1 MSLKEQDHMTTSI
14 RRFALAGAFIAAGTG
29 AGLLYA
35 APGASSMTNGA
46 GGMTNGASGSARF
59 VSDAIPAEP
68 VSDEGLHLVLNV
80 AANRLFVYEN
90 GERIRAYTVS
100 VGLPGYETPAGE
112 YRIRQVIWNPW
123 WHPPNSSWARD
134 RKPESPGPNNPMGRV
149 KLLFA
154 PLYYIHGTPEAE
166 ALGDPASRGCVRM
179 RNSDVI
185 ELTHLVHQYATPQI
199 SSTLLQQLE
208 ESQTMTR
215 TIRLQRPVRFST
227 YYEVATV
234 ENGFL
239 IIYPDIYGLLKQQ
252 LRDQVEATLEENGVD
267 LARVN
272 REHLERLVE
281 KGGTRRVAISL
292 DTLVAPTSH
301 MVGTRGERDD
311 GR

>member
-1 MSLKEQDHMTTSI
+1 MTMSI
-14 RRFALAGAFIAAGTG
+14 RRLALAAAVIASGSG
-29 AGLLYA
+29 AGLVFA
-35 APGASSMTNGA
+35 APGSGSGLNGA
-46 GGMTNGASGSARF
+46 NGTARLAA
-59 VSDAIPAEP
+59 DALPANP

-112 YRIRQVIWNPW
+112 YRIREVIWNPW
-123 WHPPNSSWARD
+123 WHPPNSAWARD
-134 RKPESPGPNNPMGRV
+134 RKPEAPGPDNPMGRV

-199 SSTLLQQLE
+199 SQTLLQQLE

-292 DTLVAPTSH
+292 DTLVAPTSRI
-301 MVGTRGERDD
+301 VGTSQEHDD

>member
-1 MSLKEQDHMTTSI
+1 MSLKEWYTMTMSI
-14 RRFALAGAFIAAGTG
+14 RRLALAAAVIAAASG
-29 AGLLYA
+29 AGLVYA
-35 APGASSMTNGA
+35 APGSGSSMNGTA
-46 GGMTNGASGSARF
+46 RSAT
-59 VSDAIPAEP
+59 DALPAEAA
-68 VSDEGLHLVLNV
+68 SDEGLHLVLNV

-112 YRIRQVIWNPW
+112 YRIREVIWNPW
-123 WHPPNSSWARD
+123 WHPPNSAWARD
-134 RKPESPGPNNPMGRV
+134 RKPESPGPDNPMGRV

-185 ELTHLVHQYATPQI
+185 ELTHLVHQYATPRI
-199 SSTLLQQLE
+199 SQTLLQQLE

-292 DTLVAPTSH
+292 DTLVAPTSRI
-301 MVGTRGERDD
+301 VGTSQEHD